1 MMDIPPGQWG
11 YKPCGS
17 VAILSGR
24 AGKEAGFLQD
34 IAVPVL

>member
-1 MMDIPPGQWG
+1 MDDIPPGQQG
-11 YKPCGS
+11 YEPSGL

-34 IAVPVL
+34 IVVPVL